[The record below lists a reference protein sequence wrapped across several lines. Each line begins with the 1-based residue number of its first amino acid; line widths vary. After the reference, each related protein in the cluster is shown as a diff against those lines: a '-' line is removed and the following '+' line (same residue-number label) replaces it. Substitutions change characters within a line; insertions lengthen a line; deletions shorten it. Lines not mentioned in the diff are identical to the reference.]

1 MGEVFRS
8 LKGKLLIDGGD
19 LAGSFFGRSVVLLC
33 QHSSEGAFGLV
44 LNRCTGKTVGEMVLE
59 DFPENINEQNL
70 SIGGPVQSQAMSF
83 LHSDGFLPDANV
95 MPNLS
100 LEYSMDELV
109 ELGASYSA
117 TKQIRVFAGYSGWG
131 PGQLE
136 DEMKRNAWLTHEAN
150 IDHVFSIQPE
160 KLWREVMI
168 QMGGVHRLMADG
180 PEDISWN

>member
-1 MGEVFRS
+1 MGEVFHS

-33 QHSSEGAFGLV
+33 QHNSEGAFGLV

-59 DFPENINEQNL
+59 DFPEIINEQNL
-70 SIGGPVQSQAMSF
+70 FIGGPVQSQAMSF

-100 LEYSMDELV
+100 LEHSMDELV
-109 ELGASYSA
+109 EFGASYSA
-117 TKQIRVFAGYSGWG
+117 TKKIRVFAGYSGWG